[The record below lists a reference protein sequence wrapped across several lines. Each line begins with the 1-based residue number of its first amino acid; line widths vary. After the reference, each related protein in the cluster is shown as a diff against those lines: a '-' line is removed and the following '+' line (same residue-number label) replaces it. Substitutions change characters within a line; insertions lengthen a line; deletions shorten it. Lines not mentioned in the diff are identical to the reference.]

1 MKKPSHNRQQL
12 LKYTIVRAQDG
23 VISEVL
29 SAGTVG
35 KDGPDHRLRDGE
47 VILLVS
53 SVSSCDQIEREFMRC
68 TLLFSRRQW

>member
-12 LKYTIVRAQDG
+12 LKYTIVRAQGG

-29 SAGTVG
+29 GAGTVG

-68 TLLFSRRQW
+68 TLLFSRRR